1 MGQRSWYLSFV
12 YFVFLNILLENQF
25 YTQIVVIRPSVIN
38 RNERYHA
45 SLLVLVIFRSLF
57 MFGPFHVCKDLR
69 CIIVSE
75 QGTTLFPSCVLL
87 LKSVMNM
94 LENENEYGVGG
105 EYMQENMC
113 FFENVVN
120 TSQHITILLIRINFF
135 VEMSVLKNLIHQF
148 TITLYM
154 KLIWFF
160 GSGIDFCNKRT
171 TNINNY

>member
-12 YFVFLNILLENQF
+12 YFVFLSILLENQC
-25 YTQIVVIRPSVIN
+25 YTQIIVIRPSVIN
-38 RNERYHA
+38 RNERYQA
-45 SLLVLVIFRSLF
+45 NLLVLVIFRSLF
-57 MFGPFHVCKDLR
+57 MFGPFHVRKDLR

-75 QGTTLFPSCVLL
+75 QGTTLFPLLPLL

-105 EYMQENMC
+105 EYMQENIC

-120 TSQHITILLIRINFF
+120 TGQDITILLIKSNFF
-135 VEMSVLKNLIHQF
+135 VEMSVLKNLIHKF
-148 TITLYM
+148 TITLYV

-160 GSGIDFCNKRT
+160 GSDIDFCNKT
-171 TNINNY
+171 TNQHQF